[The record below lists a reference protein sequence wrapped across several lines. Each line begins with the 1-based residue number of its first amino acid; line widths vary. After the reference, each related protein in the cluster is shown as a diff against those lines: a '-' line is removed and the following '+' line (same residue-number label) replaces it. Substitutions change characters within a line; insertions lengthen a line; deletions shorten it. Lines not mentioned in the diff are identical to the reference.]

1 MSDSEDDVPRT
12 TKKEIF
18 KVLGLLFLAMCGG
31 AILALISEEFPVVDM
46 IADGIGSL
54 LILFLIGFFVLVF
67 ISKNANTIS
76 KIFGQKGA
84 DSNFYWGKCTN
95 CLKKVSKSAT
105 KCPHC
110 TADLSSPFEK

>member
-67 ISKNANTIS
+67 ISKNSGTI
-76 KIFGQKGA
+76 
-84 DSNFYWGKCTN
+84 
-95 CLKKVSKSAT
+95 KKYLDIKVQVAT
-105 KCPHC
+105 TTGGNAH
-110 TADLSSPFEK
+110 TV